1 MGKYKTLIIN
11 IFLFACNTIA
21 TKLISFILIPLYTYY
36 MSTEEFGV
44 TDIATTLTNLLYSLI
59 TLQVAEGVL
68 RFTIEDKAHQKEYIS
83 IGFGITAVSCLVV
96 AVFLPCLT
104 LNVFGGLNRY
114 HWLFLLLYVASAFQ
128 WYFGIVARG
137 LNQIKL
143 IPISSSISAVVSALL
158 AYLLIAV
165 LHQGANG
172 FFLSTI
178 VGSVTGALI
187 FLVFGKQYRYIKN
200 SILSSTPRY
209 AKRVL
214 LYSLPLVP
222 NALSWWLN
230 TNVNRFFIVSMLG
243 IGVSGLF
250 AAACKIPNFMN
261 IVSQIFLSA
270 WTLSAFQEYKKENVS
285 RFYSAVFRFL
295 HVFGSV
301 LASALILCAP
311 QIASVMLQKDFY
323 SAWILIPVIVLSVMY
338 NVYGSFYASVYT
350 SSMKT
355 TFLFVTTAVGA
366 IVTTAL
372 TPFLLQVIGIQG
384 AGVAMCL
391 GNLSI
396 FILRFINSRK
406 ILKFEVN
413 IIIICLTEL
422 LLVVQVIFSILQIHI
437 VSFMVS
443 IIVFLFI
450 LVMGCCRIAPDV
462 RRLMGRVQRTK
473 VRREG

>member
-1 MGKYKTLIIN
+1 MGRYKTLTVN
-11 IFLFACNTIA
+11 ILLFACNTIA

-36 MSTEEFGV
+36 MTTGEFGV

-68 RFTIEDKAHQKEYIS
+68 RFTIEDKKHQKEYVT
-83 IGFGITAVSCLVV
+83 IGFGITAVSCIIV
-96 AVFLPCLT
+96 AILLPGLT
-104 LNVFGGLNRY
+104 LNVFGGLNNYR
-114 HWLFLLLYVASAFQ
+114 WQFLMLYVASAFQ

-165 LHQGANG
+165 MHQGANG
-172 FFLSTI
+172 FFFSTI
-178 VGSVTGALI
+178 VGSLVGALI
-187 FLVFGKQYRYIKN
+187 FLIFGKQYLYITN
-200 SILSSTPRY
+200 DILKYGKKY
-209 AKRVL
+209 AKQVL
-214 LYSLPLVP
+214 VYSLPLVP

-230 TNVNRFFIVSMLG
+230 TNVNRFFIVSMMG

-270 WTLSAFQEYKKENVS
+270 WTLSAFQEYKKDNIA
-285 RFYSAVFRFL
+285 RFYSTVFKFL
-295 HVFGSV
+295 HVVGSV

-311 QIASVMLQKDFY
+311 LISSVMLQKEFY

-338 NVYGSFYASVYT
+338 NIYGSFYASIYT

-372 TPFLLQVIGIQG
+372 TPLLLMVIGVQG
-384 AGVAMCL
+384 AGIAMCL
-391 GNLSI
+391 GNFTL
-396 FILRFINSRK
+396 FILRVINSKK
-406 ILKFEVN
+406 ILYFKIN
-413 IIIICLTEL
+413 IPVVCYIEILLIIQ
-422 LLVVQVIFSILQIHI
+422 VVFSVLQIPVASWVISITVFMI
-437 VSFMVS
+437 VL
-443 IIVFLFI
+443 IV
-450 LVMGCCRIAPDV
+450 GCCRIYPDM
-462 RRLMGRVQRTK
+462 RKLFKKRKTINI
-473 VRREG
+473 